1 MRPTTTKIKVEI
13 DITRTLVSEIHI
25 VVRNKD
31 RDNWNL
37 SIKSWTWE
45 CPEYCSHYKAQR
57 HNDDNWYGWNIATWS
72 DLKKVLT

>member
-31 RDNWNL
+31 RDN
-37 SIKSWTWE
+37 
-45 CPEYCSHYKAQR
+45 
-57 HNDDNWYGWNIATWS
+57 
-72 DLKKVLT
+72 